1 MKIYANSIELQNI
14 SSRTRKMVWVSA
26 AVHAAII
33 LWMILYRTV
42 SPPPPAIT
50 EISWIEPAPVQVSK
64 PVAAAR
70 PKVEK
75 RREEIPAPRQKQ
87 EHFVRK
93 TSSSDFAPQPQT
105 DRTADDRLRRKL
117 SSMQDKALKKNTTIA
132 GIADARNI
140 TRPRLAS
147 APSSSSNNQSVQ
159 LDRKVRSSAP
169 AVLNRSQPV
178 RKSSMNITQVP
189 EKKVTRA
196 KIEESESTAKRI
208 LDGARLTGP
217 VADRNLITHRMP
229 QYPEWAKRD
238 GVEAS
243 VSLYFIV
250 LPSGEVKENILV
262 QKTSGFG
269 DFDDRAV
276 AALRQWKFEPL
287 SGGKTGEQWG
297 SITFNFRLKG

>member
-33 LWMILYRTV
+33 LWMLLYRTV

-75 RREEIPAPRQKQ
+75 KREKIPTPRQKQ
-87 EHFVRK
+87 QHFVRK
-93 TSSSDFAPQPQT
+93 TSSSDFAPQPQM

-159 LDRKVRSSAP
+159 LDRKVESSAP

-178 RKSSMNITQVP
+178 RKSSMNISRLP
-189 EKKVTRA
+189 EKKVSRA
-196 KIEESESTAKRI
+196 TIEESESTAKRI

-217 VADRNLITHRMP
+217 VADRNLISHRMP

-262 QKTSGFG
+262 QKTSGFS

>member
-14 SSRTRKMVWVSA
+14 SSRTRKMVWLSA
-26 AVHAAII
+26 AAHGAII
-33 LWMILYRTV
+33 LWLILYRTV

-50 EISWIEPAPVQVSK
+50 EISWMEPEPVQVSK

-70 PKVEK
+70 PAAEK
-75 RREEIPAPRQKQ
+75 TRKKIPTPRQKQ

-93 TSSSDFAPQPQT
+93 TSSSDFAPQPQM
-105 DRTADDRLRRKL
+105 DRAADDRLRRKL
-117 SSMQDKALKKNTTIA
+117 SSLEDKALKKNTTIA

-147 APSSSSNNQSVQ
+147 APAASSNNETAQ
-159 LDRKVRSSAP
+159 LDRQSKSSSP
-169 AVLNRSQPV
+169 AVLNRSRPV
-178 RKSSMNITQVP
+178 RKSSMNISRMP
-189 EKKVTRA
+189 EKKVARA

-217 VADRNLITHRMP
+217 VADRNLISHRMP
-229 QYPEWAKRD
+229 EYPEWAKRD
-238 GVEAS
+238 GVEGS

-250 LPSGEVKENILV
+250 LPGGEVKENILV
-262 QKTSGFG
+262 QKTSGFS
-269 DFDDRAV
+269 DFDERAV
-276 AALRQWKFEPL
+276 SALRQWKFEPL
-287 SGGKTGEQWG
+287 GGGKTGEQWG

>member
-1 MKIYANSIELQNI
+1 MNTYANSIQLQNI
-14 SSRTRKMVWVSA
+14 SSRTRKMVWISA

-33 LWMILYRTV
+33 LWMMLYRTV

-75 RREEIPAPRQKQ
+75 RREKIPAPRQKQ

-147 APSSSSNNQSVQ
+147 APSSSSNNESVQ

-178 RKSSMNITQVP
+178 RKSSMNISRVP
-189 EKKVTRA
+189 EKKVSRA